1 MISWHKVKSLKMK
14 YRNIKKNNLRNTGR
28 IPYIHHIMLFIFRE
42 VLFCI
47 ILPLMIYPSI
57 ETNEGFYLVSDVIF
71 LIVFNIFIL
80 FLTYNSVISQKIF
93 TYYVSIVIL
102 IDHGVINMLILKTS
116 CSLIDV
122 ANARLVTYMISISF
136 ILEAFV
142 SIYLVYINR
151 FLSWMDVFRKIG
163 ANTRVQ
169 SAFFYR
175 QILKALI
182 PYGFFVA
189 FQQLDNVLFPFTG
202 CMAVLTALR
211 GALIITSFLQ
221 LAFICVNF
229 DTEDVLQR
237 KIAIAFTLLRVGNL
251 MLQLGILI
259 YVKSALKTGKFF
271 IASIFS
277 INYMVV
283 QLITLF
289 ILIKDLSLF
298 GSGLREYS
306 RLNSVLI
313 SLS

>member
-1 MISWHKVKSLKMK
+1 
-14 YRNIKKNNLRNTGR
+14 
-28 IPYIHHIMLFIFRE
+28 
-42 VLFCI
+42 
-47 ILPLMIYPSI
+47 
-57 ETNEGFYLVSDVIF
+57 
-71 LIVFNIFIL
+71 
-80 FLTYNSVISQKIF
+80 
-93 TYYVSIVIL
+93 
-102 IDHGVINMLILKTS
+102 MLILNTS
-116 CSLIDV
+116 CSMIDV
-122 ANARLVTYMISISF
+122 ANTRLVTYMISISF
-136 ILEAFV
+136 ILEGLV

-151 FLSWMDVFRKIG
+151 FLSWMDVFRKIW

-169 SAFFYR
+169 TAFFYR

-189 FQQLDNVLFPFTG
+189 FQQLDSVLFPFTG
-202 CMAVLTALR
+202 CMALLTALR
-211 GALIITSFLQ
+211 GALIITSFIQ
-221 LAFICVNF
+221 LTFICVNF
-229 DTEDVLQR
+229 GSEDVFQR

-259 YVKSALKTGKFF
+259 YIKSTLKTGKFF

-283 QLITLF
+283 QLITLI

>member
-1 MISWHKVKSLKMK
+1 MK

-28 IPYIHHIMLFIFRE
+28 IPYIHHIISFIFRE

-47 ILPLMIYPSI
+47 ILPLVIYPSI

-71 LIVFNIFIL
+71 LSIFNIFIL
-80 FLTYNSVISQKIF
+80 FLAYNSVISQKIF

-102 IDHGVINMLILKTS
+102 IDHGIINMLILNTS
-116 CSLIDV
+116 CSVIDV

-136 ILEAFV
+136 ILEALV

-169 SAFFYR
+169 NAFFYR

-189 FQQLDNVLFPFTG
+189 FQQLDSVLFPFTG
-202 CMAVLTALR
+202 CMALLTALR

-229 DTEDVLQR
+229 DSEDVLQR

-259 YVKSALKTGKFF
+259 YVKSTLKTGKFF

-283 QLITLF
+283 QLITLI

-298 GSGLREYS
+298 GSGLKEYS